1 MANSTSLCD
10 MSDLSPDQR
19 ILWFGLSGA
28 TVTRR
33 LGAGSV
39 GMAAGRGGG
48 SPSVLAESGYK
59 VLIHCPHGQE
69 PNEFLDAAVGEL
81 VAGGDEDAIG
91 AAVQVVLALALWD
104 DEFTAS
110 GLFPGNVY
118 LASEEAGL
126 RLLNLCGIAAS
137 VRHPSALNGVLRELF
152 SAELI
157 YRFPVALK
165 FRGRFGTERQ
175 FRLNCWG
182 RQLAARV
189 VRHPGNAVLA
199 ARLRDDIREHLTEY
213 YEQYRKH
220 MALLSDLSAHPA
232 GAAWLSATGL
242 PVGVL
247 F

>member
-1 MANSTSLCD
+1 MAVGRSAAS
-10 MSDLSPDQR
+10 S
-19 ILWFGLSGA
+19 
-28 TVTRR
+28 
-33 LGAGSV
+33 SV
-39 GMAAGRGGG
+39 GTGW
-48 SPSVLAESGYK
+48 GYK
-59 VLIHCPHGQE
+59 ALIDCPQGQE
-69 PNEFLDAAVGEL
+69 PQEFLDAAVDEL
-81 VAGGDEDAIG
+81 VVVGDEDAIVT
-91 AAVQVVLALALWD
+91 AVQVMLALALWD

-126 RLLNLCGIAAS
+126 RLLDLCGIAMS
-137 VRHPSALNGVLRELF
+137 VRQRSALDGLLRELF
-152 SAELI
+152 TAELI

-189 VRHPGNAVLA
+189 ARHPGNAVLA
-199 ARLRDDIREHLTEY
+199 ARLRGDIREHLVEY
-213 YEQYRKH
+213 HEQYRKH

-232 GAAWLSATGL
+232 GAAWRSTAGL